1 MLKIALERVLYY
13 ALNIMKKFKFLILM
27 LLSLFLLAACT
38 KNDSRTI
45 KKTQPAFKSVPTLYF
60 HGLMGSYK
68 NELPLVKEAKKR
80 KITNCVIRADVDD
93 QGKVKLIDKIKKN
106 AKNPLVEVN
115 YQDNVQ
121 PSFRRNGTY
130 ATNVVKALQKIYHID
145 KVKMIGYSIGNMS
158 IIYYQL
164 LNGKKAKMPR
174 LVKQFDLAGH
184 FDGAYFKELPA
195 SFREPA
201 GLKIGKNGQPN
212 KMNQTYREMIKV
224 RPIYQKHP
232 VQVLN
237 IIGNI
242 GNNSDGVVST
252 ASARS
257 LKYLIASSPY
267 QEVEVNSD
275 HDSLVMNKQVIDKII
290 KFLW

>member
-1 MLKIALERVLYY
+1 MPVTLRAL
-13 ALNIMKKFKFLILM
+13 I
-27 LLSLFLLAACT
+27 S
-38 KNDSRTI
+38 
-45 KKTQPAFKSVPTLYF
+45 
-60 HGLMGSYK
+60 
-68 NELPLVKEAKKR
+68 
-80 KITNCVIRADVDD
+80 
-93 QGKVKLIDKIKKN
+93 
-106 AKNPLVEVN
+106 
-115 YQDNVQ
+115 
-121 PSFRRNGTY
+121 
-130 ATNVVKALQKIYHID
+130 
-145 KVKMIGYSIGNMS
+145 
-158 IIYYQL
+158 
-164 LNGKKAKMPR
+164 
-174 LVKQFDLAGH
+174 
-184 FDGAYFKELPA
+184 KELPA

-224 RPIYQKHP
+224 RPIYQKQP

-242 GNNSDGVVST
+242 GNNGDGVVST